1 MITGTMISCL
11 CILVPKTH
19 GKYSNGRNRKSHFHL
34 ECKIILQFYFRTP
47 FHADVYSSFSWSVN
61 VIGKKKWLLF
71 PPGEEDKIKDQLGNY
86 PMFFIDYK
94 DKNLNV
100 KYFEI
105 IQETGDALFVP
116 SGWHHQVINIV
127 DTISI
132 NHNWVNGCNIEQVWD
147 SLQSNLSSVQNEIKE
162 LRDTEEFTNQ
172 CQLILKSI
180 FGMDFNMFITFVT
193 YIGKKRLSQVKGENV
208 DSNCEL
214 GMNHILFDLKMVL
227 KIMTLI
233 QDHPLIL
240 NNILPLYLT
249 TYFTDTK
256 TLIYDFFKPN

>member
-1 MITGTMISCL
+1 MLKAIPVLNVS
-11 CILVPKTH
+11 
-19 GKYSNGRNRKSHFHL
+19 F
-34 ECKIILQFYFRTP
+34 FFRTP

-71 PPGEEDKIKDQLGNY
+71 PPGEEDKIKDQLGNF
-86 PMFFIDYK
+86 PLFFTECK
-94 DKNLNV
+94 DKNLNI

-132 NHNWVNGCNIEQVWD
+132 NHNWVNGCNIEQVYA
-147 SLQSNLSSVQNEIKE
+147 SLKSNLASVENEIKE
-162 LRDTEEFTNQ
+162 LRDTEEFTDQ
-172 CQLILKSI
+172 CQLILKSV
-180 FGMDFNMFITFVT
+180 FGMDFNMFISFVT
-193 YIGKKRLSQVKGENV
+193 YIGKKRLSHVKGENI

-214 GMNHILFDLKMVL
+214 GMDHILFDLKMVL
-227 KIMTLI
+227 KIMCLI
-233 QDHPLIL
+233 QDHSLVL
-240 NNILPLYLT
+240 NSILPLYIK

-256 TLIYDFFKPN
+256 TLISEFIKLN